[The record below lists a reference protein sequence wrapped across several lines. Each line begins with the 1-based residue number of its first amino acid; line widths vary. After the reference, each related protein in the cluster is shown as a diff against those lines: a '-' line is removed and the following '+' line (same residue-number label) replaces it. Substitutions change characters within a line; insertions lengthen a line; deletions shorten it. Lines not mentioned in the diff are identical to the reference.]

1 MKASDGFNPLQ
12 SPCIWVRARI
22 TEQGLKMQIM
32 DQPRNSEEGKA
43 TGKEGEGT
51 RRKQFVGQIMRQKII

>member
-1 MKASDGFNPLQ
+1 
-12 SPCIWVRARI
+12 
-22 TEQGLKMQIM
+22 MQTM